1 MSNKESNKNSA
12 IHFRNPTVRDGAA
25 VWRLIRDAGTLE
37 LNTAYAYLLLCSDFA
52 DTGIVAERNGVLLGF
67 VGGYLVPSRPDTV
80 FVWQIGVS
88 ADARGEGVASRLLDH
103 LVLADG
109 CRDVHFLETTV
120 TPSNKPS
127 RALFGSLARRT
138 GAPLEESEG
147 FPETVF
153 PQGNHEAER
162 RLRIGP
168 MDKSKLAG

>member
-1 MSNKESNKNSA
+1 MPDHKANNDPP
-12 IHFRNPTVRDGAA
+12 IRFRNPTVHDGSA
-25 VWRLIRDAGTLE
+25 VWQLIRDAGTLE

-52 DTGIVAERNGVLLGF
+52 DTSIVAERNGTLLGF
-67 VGGYLVPSRPDTV
+67 VGGYLIPSRPHTV
-80 FVWQIGVS
+80 FVWQVGVS

-109 CRDVHFLETTV
+109 CRDVDFLETTV

-127 RALFGSLARRT
+127 RALFGSLARRA

-147 FPETVF
+147 FPATVF
-153 PQGNHEAER
+153 PEGDHEAER
-162 RLRIGP
+162 RLHIGP